1 MVQGALV
8 LRVESLL
15 AKTNK
20 FHTISD
26 FHAMVEDRLACEAQ
40 YIIRV
45 TQVFPDL
52 VRMQKNKLQTYS
64 FGDVTFSVSTVSD
77 TCAVAHRNC

>member
-1 MVQGALV
+1 M

-26 FHAMVEDRLACEAQ
+26 FHAMVEDRQACEAQ